1 MFSDKIKQILNKEII
16 SDINIEKGSIH
27 LKEDNADSKIRSVE
41 IHGLHPDT
49 IVFKLDIDKA
59 KFKKKS
65 PYLNETQ
72 KGLHSGCDYILVTKT
87 DAGEKVVLFC
97 ELKSQAKNAAS
108 QLRNSIPFI
117 EYMAS
122 LLNIHHNFD
131 FDDGN
136 FKRHFIVFTQKRL
149 NKNRIYQGATSELDT
164 KKFEGLTI
172 NYFKNKQKISLSNIL
187 NK

>member
-1 MFSDKIKQILNKEII
+1 MPFNYIKRILNKEII
-16 SDINIEKGSIH
+16 KEINSEKGSIR
-27 LKEDNADSKIRSVE
+27 LKEDNIDSKIRSVE

-49 IVFKLDIDKA
+49 IVFKLDIDKK
-59 KFKKKS
+59 KFKQKS
-65 PYLNETQ
+65 PYLNETEPR
-72 KGLHSGCDYILVTKT
+72 LHSGCDYILVTKT

-97 ELKSQAKNAAS
+97 ELKSTEKGAAA

-122 LLNIHHNFD
+122 LLKIHHNFN

-136 FKRHFIVFTQKRL
+136 FKRHFIVFIRKRL
-149 NKNRIYQGATSELDT
+149 NKERTYHGETSEFYT

-172 NYFKNKQKISLSNIL
+172 NYFKNKQTISLSNIL
-187 NK
+187 K